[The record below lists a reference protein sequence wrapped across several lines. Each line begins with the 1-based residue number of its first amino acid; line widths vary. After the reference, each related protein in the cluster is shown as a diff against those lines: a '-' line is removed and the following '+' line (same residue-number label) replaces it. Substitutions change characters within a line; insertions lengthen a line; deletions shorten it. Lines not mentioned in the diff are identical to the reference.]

1 MNDTHI
7 TLHGWVGGDV
17 RHRDVNGVSLS
28 TLRVGVTPRV
38 RRNGEWTDGE
48 TTWFTVTAWRALAER
63 VRDSVGR
70 GDAVIVHGRLSSR
83 TWTDDKGQAVTTL
96 EVEATYMG
104 HDMSRG
110 TSVFTKAGRP
120 ETVEGDLD
128 QQVAALVAEAA
139 SEAPPMT
146 SWGVAP
152 GEPTG
157 SAGPSVDKDVA
168 A

>member
-17 RHRDVNGVSLS
+17 RHRDVKGVSVS

-38 RRNGEWTDGE
+38 RRNGEWADGE
-48 TTWFTVTAWRALAER
+48 TTWYTVTAWRALADR
-63 VRDSVGR
+63 VRESVKR
-70 GDAVIVHGRLSSR
+70 GDAVIVHGRLSTR
-83 TWTDDKGQAVTTL
+83 TWADDNGVLVTTL

-110 TSVFTKAGRP
+110 VTSFKKAQRP
-120 ETVEGDLD
+120 ESADGDLE
-128 QQVAALVAEAA
+128 QEVAAMVAETAA
-139 SEAPPMT
+139 ETPSMT
-146 SWGVAP
+146 SWGERPAGEVVA
-152 GEPTG
+152 EP
-157 SAGPSVDKDVA
+157 A

>member
-17 RHRDVNGVSLS
+17 RHREVNGVNLS

-63 VRDSVGR
+63 VRDSINR
-70 GDAVIVHGRLSSR
+70 GDAVIVHGRLSTR
-83 TWTDDKGQAVTTL
+83 TWTDDKGQPVTTL
-96 EVEATYMG
+96 EVEASYMG
-104 HDMSRG
+104 HDLSRG
-110 TSVFTKAGRP
+110 TTVFTKAGRP
-120 ETVEGDLD
+120 EAGDSDLD
-128 QQVAALVAEAA
+128 QQVAALVAETS

-146 SWGVAP
+146 SWGVGGADRAAE
-152 GEPTG
+152 EP
-157 SAGPSVDKDVA
+157 A